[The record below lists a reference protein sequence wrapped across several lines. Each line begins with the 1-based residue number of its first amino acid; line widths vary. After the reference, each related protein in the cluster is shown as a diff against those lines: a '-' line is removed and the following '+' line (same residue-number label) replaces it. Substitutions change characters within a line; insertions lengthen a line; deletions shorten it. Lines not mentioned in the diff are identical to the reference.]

1 MRQFVH
7 SFSNK
12 YTFLRSKCLPFC
24 KVYFYGKRKHLFKK
38 QPNTQYIF
46 SWDPRQILYFCIL
59 NILKYVFNMYLKI
72 FFLLLIFSISWTPQK
87 RSRYKTIDTTKTKR
101 QVLCLK
107 GVRGHQII
115 KRAEYSSSTCKHA
128 FEQCFIC
135 IVLSFCWMTLWPVG
149 FNYKH

>member
-1 MRQFVH
+1 MWKENTCLRNSPIPNIYSAEIHVKFYIFVH
-7 SFSNK
+7 WI
-12 YTFLRSKCLPFC
+12 FL
-24 KVYFYGKRKHLFKK
+24 
-38 QPNTQYIF
+38 
-46 SWDPRQILYFCIL
+46 
-59 NILKYVFNMYLKI
+59 NM
-72 FFLLLIFSISWTPQK
+72 FSICTWIYFFSCWFSPYHGHHKNARAIKILIPQ
-87 RSRYKTIDTTKTKR
+87 KTKR

-115 KRAEYSSSTCKHA
+115 KRAEYSLSTCKHA